1 MSDPLTTKYLLEY
14 HNLKQVLQL
23 VKVICQENSKMPGFI
38 LKLYALWMHDMLSK
52 LADAKTLL
60 PKEDIEV
67 FRKMYKD
74 QFEVIM
80 HEVEK
85 MLDNAETIERVKAAQ
100 ETKHNGV

>member
-1 MSDPLTTKYLLEY
+1 
-14 HNLKQVLQL
+14 
-23 VKVICQENSKMPGFI
+23 MPIFI
-38 LKLYALWMHDMLSK
+38 MKLYALWMHNMLTK
-52 LADAKTLL
+52 LTASKTLL

-80 HEVEK
+80 HEIDK

-100 ETKHNGV
+100 ETKHNGL

>member
-1 MSDPLTTKYLLEY
+1 MSDHLTKDLMEY
-14 HNLKQVLQL
+14 HNLDQVLQ
-23 VKVICQENSKMPGFI
+23 VIKMICQENSKMPIFI
-38 LKLYALWMHDMLSK
+38 MKLYALWMHNMLTK
-52 LADAKTLL
+52 LTASKTLL

-80 HEVEK
+80 HEIDK

-100 ETKHNGV
+100 ETKHNGL